1 MCFAPSPMKPF
12 HLLVF
17 TLCAFGLFSGIV
29 GAADSVNR
37 APPVPIIVGDWVHV
51 YRPAADIFPGPDSPR
66 FKTGE
71 RYPDWQVNDH
81 AIIKGPDGRW
91 HAFGITHPAVAKGEP
106 NPHEAEWFLFHA
118 AAPVG
123 PLKQQW
129 VAGRWL
135 DQPKILPPA
144 ERRKEIREIHSPFII
159 AHDGQ
164 YWMFYGYSP
173 IRYATSTDLW
183 SWQPRGELF
192 RQEGSARDP
201 SVMHHDGLFY
211 MSYTSRQSVLVRT
224 SRDLLHWSEPT
235 TVFSL
240 APGETGGAESPTLL
254 ALHGGFYLIWCRWDA
269 ELSKQLVT
277 YQDRSFVYFS
287 TDPLNFRDRAPIA
300 EIQGHAP
307 EFFQDEDGDWWIS
320 SAERPFRGVS
330 IAPIKWKN
338 KS

>member
-17 TLCAFGLFSGIV
+17 TLCAFGHISGIV

-66 FKTGE
+66 FNTGE

-123 PLKQQW
+123 PLKQHW

-135 DQPKILPPA
+135 DQPKILSPA
-144 ERRKEIREIHSPFII
+144 ERRKEIREIHSPFILP
-159 AHDGQ
+159 HDGQ

-201 SVMHHDGLFY
+201 SVMQHDGLFY